1 MTLVKICGIT
11 NLEDALAA
19 VDAGADMLGFNFYSR
34 SPRYI
39 EPSAARLIID
49 QLPEVVVSAGVF
61 LNHAAEEIER
71 IVSTTG
77 VRVLQLHGDES
88 PQYCENLRLNG
99 CQVMK
104 VFNSGKSFAP
114 DRIRKYE
121 VQLIMVDAAAGSV
134 RGGTGQL
141 SDWSQARQA
150 RELFP
155 RVFLAGGLSPENVG
169 AAINEVAPFGVD
181 ACSSLELTPG
191 KKDHAR
197 VRDFVAAVRA
207 A

>member
-19 VDAGADMLGFNFYSR
+19 VEAGADMLGFNFYEP

-39 EPSAARLIID
+39 ETEAARRIIEH
-49 QLPEVVVSAGVF
+49 LPETVFTVGVF
-61 LNHAAEEIER
+61 VNQPLTEVESIADETGLR
-71 IVSTTG
+71 I
-77 VRVLQLHGDES
+77 LQLHGDES
-88 PQYCENLRLNG
+88 PEYCESLKAKG
-99 CQVMK
+99 YQVMK
-104 VFNSGKSFAP
+104 VFNSGENFSTSFIG
-114 DRIRKYE
+114 DYD
-121 VQLIMVDAAAGSV
+121 VDLLMLDAAAGGI

-150 RELFP
+150 RELSP
-155 RVFLAGGLSPENVG
+155 KMFLAGGLSPENVS
-169 AAINEVAPFGVD
+169 AAIEAVEPFGVD
-181 ACSSLELTPG
+181 ACSSIELGPG

-197 VRDFVAAVRA
+197 VAAFVAAVRA